1 MQARAAQSSETSES
15 AMKVAIMGAGAV
27 GSYYGALLA
36 RAGHDVVLIGRP
48 AFTEAVRRSG
58 LWLESAAFTGKV
70 DLCADTD
77 ASALRDAEL
86 VLFCVKSG
94 DTVQAGRDIA
104 PYVGQSASIIS
115 LQNGVDNAQRLA
127 AVLARDVIPAV
138 VYVAVD
144 MAGPAHVRHH
154 GRGEL
159 VIGASVGSAALA
171 EALSAAGIPCEVSD
185 RVLDALWSK
194 LIINCAYNALSAIS
208 QFPYGRLVQSS
219 GVPEVMRDVF
229 DECVAVAEASAI
241 GLPADLWQST
251 LAIAQSMSG
260 QRSSTAQDL
269 ARGRPS
275 EIDHLNGLIVRRGQ
289 QLGIATPVNRSL
301 HTIVRLLEQGAI
313 ESDRAVDSA

>member
-1 MQARAAQSSETSES
+1 
-15 AMKVAIMGAGAV
+15 MKVAIMGAGAV

-36 RAGHDVVLIGRP
+36 RAGNEVILIGRP
-48 AFTEAVRRSG
+48 AFAEAVRHSG
-58 LWLESAAFTGKV
+58 LWLESSAFTGRV
-70 DLCADTD
+70 DLHADSD

-94 DTVQAGRDIA
+94 DTEQAGHDIA
-104 PYVGQSASIIS
+104 PYVSDSTPILT
-115 LQNGVDNAQRLA
+115 LQNGVDNAPRLA
-127 AVLARDVIPAV
+127 AVLGREVIPAV

-144 MAGPAHVRHH
+144 MPIPAHVRHH

-159 VIGASVGSAALA
+159 VIGASTASVQLA
-171 EALSAAGIPCEVSD
+171 KLFSAAGIPCNISD

-208 QFPYGRLVQSS
+208 QLPYGRLVQSA
-219 GVPEVMRDVF
+219 GVLELMRDVF
-229 DECVAVAEASAI
+229 DECVAVAHASAI
-241 GLPADLWQST
+241 TLPDDLWQST
-251 LAIAQSMSG
+251 LAIAQSMSA

-275 EIDHLNGLIVRRGQ
+275 EIDHLNGLILRRGE

-301 HTIVRLLEQGAI
+301 HTVVRLLEQRRVAAD
-313 ESDRAVDSA
+313 ESR